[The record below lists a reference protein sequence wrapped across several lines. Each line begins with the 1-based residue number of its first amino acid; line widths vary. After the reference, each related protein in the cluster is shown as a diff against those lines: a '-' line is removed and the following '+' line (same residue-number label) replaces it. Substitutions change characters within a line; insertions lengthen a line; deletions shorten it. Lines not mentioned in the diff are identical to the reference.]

1 MEERVPFGTLSFW
14 TGLVELVGTMEG
26 WLSKT
31 ELHENPLVPN
41 KKMRQMYTAMAEARA
56 LDDYIVKLKRTAKG
70 RSRLDSTRGQ
80 EALRVSTTIDLE
92 PGDLVSDSQR
102 GVVMELLLGEKVNSL
117 LQRAVQLCSGKKV
130 KETKW
135 AWASGRLL
143 PWIDEAGERL
153 RLAMGAALSFKAL
166 GRRNVVIAYVSRES
180 LSKKD
185 WPRFLSL
192 ASKLELPLI
201 FVVLPSTERIG
212 KRKAANLSDDARR
225 SGVPGIPVDA
235 GDAVALYR
243 VAQES
248 MGRIRGGDGPVLIEC
263 RQFASPGEDG
273 IRPADPL
280 LQLRRFLLR
289 RKICKDV
296 WLKNA
301 GKDFRRRIEGAK
313 R

>member
-1 MEERVPFGTLSFW
+1 
-14 TGLVELVGTMEG
+14 
-26 WLSKT
+26 LSKT

-41 KKMRQMYTAMAEARA
+41 KKLREMYMAMAEARV
-56 LDDYIVKLKRTAKG
+56 LDDYIVKLQRSAKG
-70 RSRLDSTRGQ
+70 RPRVDSTRGQ

-92 PGDLVSDSQR
+92 PGDLVSDSQM

-130 KETKW
+130 KEMKM
-135 AWASGRLL
+135 AGPSGRLL
-143 PWIDEAGERL
+143 PWIDDAGERL
-153 RLAMGAALSFKAL
+153 RLAMGAALSFKTL
-166 GRRNVVIAYVSRES
+166 GRRNVVIAYVCRDS

-185 WPRFLSL
+185 WSRFLSL

-201 FVVLPSTERIG
+201 FVALPSVKSGG
-212 KRKAANLSDDARR
+212 KRNLSDNARR

-263 RQFASPGEDG
+263 LQFARMGADG
-273 IRPADPL
+273 IRPVDPL

-289 RKICKDV
+289 RRICKDV
-296 WLKNA
+296 WLRSA
-301 GKDFRRRIEGAK
+301 GRNFRRRIEGAK